1 MASKLFAFSR
11 PLPAPFS
18 GTRSKKVAVSSK
30 YGDGTE
36 ATLTATVLKGVLAY
50 CGCKTGAEEGAVGQ
64 LGQKGVAEYKS
75 KAGPDAFHLAVYDPS
90 SGSVLASVYD
100 KNTEMMETYACNTSG
115 KDGAAIVLAMLPTL
129 MEDDEFHDTLDAF
142 EKEYIAGFP
151 DKDEARKLGG
161 ILCDNVYRRVEDS
174 KCPAH
179 LKVSIDNSGNVM
191 RVSQTHLDSGSFT
204 PDRVTAGEFTIFAQT
219 GPAQIL
225 QPGAAMD
232 HSDFVAKF
240 VLDPTREL
248 SMAERA
254 MVPTLEPW
262 YVIPEQVVNVCK
274 HARLSTGK
282 ARPMRNFLLR
292 GPAGTGKTEGAK
304 AIAAGLN
311 LPYLKY
317 TCSANTEVYDF
328 IGQVFPETDGPSTGD
343 PDLDRERQELK
354 AMGGINYENVK
365 KLMGLPDLDDMDY
378 DPEGVYLKLT
388 GIARPGATSQ
398 DCMGKV
404 LELVTDKL
412 QQLCKVKPET
422 VAAGQTYTYVETDFI
437 RALKHGYVLELQEPT
452 VIMQPGVLVG
462 LNSLLEQDGSITLPT
477 GEVIQRH
484 PDTTII
490 VTTNITYEGCRGIN
504 QSVLD
509 RMNLT
514 QDVELPSPEI
524 MAQRAMSV
532 TGCEDDYMVSQM
544 VRVVNDMS
552 DFCRKNSISD
562 GSCGMRSLIDW
573 IMSTEVT
580 GDPYESAL
588 YTIISRATAN
598 EEDQA
603 LLKSSVLEPVFAPK
617 RKSA

>member
-1 MASKLFAFSR
+1 MIMASKLFAFSR

-161 ILCDNVYRRVEDS
+161 ILCDNAYRRVEDS

-388 GIARPGATSQ
+388 GIARPGTTSQ

-412 QQLCKVKPET
+412 QKLCKVKPET

-437 RALKHGYVLELQEPT
+437 RALKHGYVLELQE
-452 VIMQPGVLVG
+452 
-462 LNSLLEQDGSITLPT
+462 
-477 GEVIQRH
+477 
-484 PDTTII
+484 
-490 VTTNITYEGCRGIN
+490 
-504 QSVLD
+504 
-509 RMNLT
+509 
-514 QDVELPSPEI
+514 
-524 MAQRAMSV
+524 
-532 TGCEDDYMVSQM
+532 
-544 VRVVNDMS
+544 
-552 DFCRKNSISD
+552 
-562 GSCGMRSLIDW
+562 
-573 IMSTEVT
+573 
-580 GDPYESAL
+580 
-588 YTIISRATAN
+588 RATR
-598 EEDQA
+598 
-603 LLKSSVLEPVFAPK
+603 S
-617 RKSA
+617 

>member
-1 MASKLFAFSR
+1 M
-11 PLPAPFS
+11 
-18 GTRSKKVAVSSK
+18 
-30 YGDGTE
+30 
-36 ATLTATVLKGVLAY
+36 
-50 CGCKTGAEEGAVGQ
+50 
-64 LGQKGVAEYKS
+64 
-75 KAGPDAFHLAVYDPS
+75 
-90 SGSVLASVYD
+90 LASVYD

-161 ILCDNVYRRVEDS
+161 ILCDNAYRRVEDS

-412 QQLCKVKPET
+412 QKLCKVKPET